1 MFKKILYPTDFSDV
15 SKKAIDYIKQ
25 LREGGSETVIVLHVI
40 NERGMR
46 AIERYASAD
55 SVKIEQRI
63 MDDVK
68 QELKVIEDELKKS
81 GFKVK
86 TMIQRGV
93 PLLEILKAEEKEAIS
108 VIVIG
113 SHGKSN
119 LEEMFLGSVS
129 EKVSRKCKSPVL
141 IIKR

>member
-25 LREGGSETVIVLHVI
+25 LKEGGSETVIVLHVI
-40 NERGMR
+40 DQRGMR
-46 AIERYASAD
+46 AIERYASAN
-55 SVKIEQRI
+55 SVEIEQRI
-63 MDDVK
+63 MDDSK
-68 QELKVIEDELKKS
+68 QELRAVEDNLKKS

-93 PLLEILKAEEKEAIS
+93 PLLEILKAEEEENVS

-113 SHGKSN
+113 SHGKTN
-119 LEEMFLGSVS
+119 LEEIFLGSVS
-129 EKVSRKCKSPVL
+129 EKVARRCKSPVL

>member
-40 NERGMR
+40 DERGMR
-46 AIERYASAD
+46 AIERYATGKSME
-55 SVKIEQRI
+55 IEQRI
-63 MDDVK
+63 IDDAK
-68 QELKVIEDELKKS
+68 KEIKIIEDELKNS

-86 TMIQRGV
+86 TMIKRGD
-93 PLLEILKAEEKEAIS
+93 PLLGILKAEEGENVS

>member
-25 LREGGSETVIVLHVI
+25 LKEGGSETVIVLHVI
-40 NERGMR
+40 DQRGMR
-46 AIERYASAD
+46 AIERYASAN
-55 SVKIEQRI
+55 SVEIEQRI
-63 MDDVK
+63 MDDTK
-68 QELKVIEDELKKS
+68 QELKIIEDELKKS
-81 GFKVK
+81 GIKVK

-93 PLLEILKAEEKEAIS
+93 PLLEILKAEEEEDIS

-113 SHGKSN
+113 SHGKTN
-119 LEEMFLGSVS
+119 LEEIFLGSVS
-129 EKVSRKCKSPVL
+129 EKVARRCKSPVL

>member
-1 MFKKILYPTDFSDV
+1 MFKNILYPTDFSDV

-25 LREGGSETVIVLHVI
+25 LKEGGSEMVIVLHVI

-46 AIERYASAD
+46 AIERYATGD
-55 SVKIEQRI
+55 SMEIEQRI
-63 MDDVK
+63 MDDAK
-68 QELKVIEDELKKS
+68 QEIKIIEEDLKKS
-81 GFKVK
+81 GIKVK
-86 TMIQRGV
+86 TVIRRGV
-93 PLLEILKAEEKEAIS
+93 PLLEILKAEEKENIS
-108 VIVIG
+108 VIVMG

-141 IIKR
+141 IVKR

>member
-25 LREGGSETVIVLHVI
+25 LKGGGSETVIVLHVI

-46 AIERYASAD
+46 AIERYASGN
-55 SVKIEQRI
+55 SMEIEQRI
-63 MDDVK
+63 MDDAK
-68 QELKVIEDELKKS
+68 QELKAIEDNLKKS

-93 PLLEILKAEEKEAIS
+93 PLLEILKAEEEENIS

-141 IIKR
+141 IVKR

>member
-25 LREGGSETVIVLHVI
+25 LKEGGSETVIVLHVI
-40 NERGMR
+40 DQRGMR
-46 AIERYASAD
+46 AIERYASAN
-55 SVKIEQRI
+55 SVEIEQRI
-63 MDDVK
+63 MDDTK
-68 QELKVIEDELKKS
+68 QELKIIEDELKKS

-93 PLLEILKAEEKEAIS
+93 PLLEILKAEEEEDIS
-108 VIVIG
+108 VMVIG
-113 SHGKSN
+113 SHGKTN
-119 LEEMFLGSVS
+119 LEEIFLGSVS
-129 EKVSRKCKSPVL
+129 EKVARRCKSPVL

>member
-1 MFKKILYPTDFSDV
+1 MFKNILYPTDFSDV

-46 AIERYASAD
+46 AIERYASGN
-55 SVKIEQRI
+55 SMEIEQRI
-63 MDDVK
+63 IDDAK
-68 QELKVIEDELKKS
+68 QEIKFIEDELKKS
-81 GFKVK
+81 GIKVK

-93 PLLEILKAEEKEAIS
+93 PLLEILKAEEKENIS

-141 IIKR
+141 IVKR

>member
-25 LREGGSETVIVLHVI
+25 LKEGGSETVIVLHVI

-46 AIERYASAD
+46 AIERYASGN
-55 SVKIEQRI
+55 SMEIEQRI
-63 MDDVK
+63 MDDAK
-68 QELKVIEDELKKS
+68 QEIKVIENDLKKS
-81 GFKVK
+81 GIKVK
-86 TMIQRGV
+86 TMIRRGV
-93 PLLEILKAEEKEAIS
+93 PLLEILKAEEKEDIS

-129 EKVSRKCKSPVL
+129 EKVSRKCKNPVL

>member
-1 MFKKILYPTDFSDV
+1 MFKTILYPTDFSDV

-68 QELKVIEDELKKS
+68 QELKVIEDDLKKS

>member
-1 MFKKILYPTDFSDV
+1 
-15 SKKAIDYIKQ
+15 
-25 LREGGSETVIVLHVI
+25 
-40 NERGMR
+40 
-46 AIERYASAD
+46 
-55 SVKIEQRI
+55 
-63 MDDVK
+63 MDDAK
-68 QELKVIEDELKKS
+68 QELKAIEDNLKKS

-86 TMIQRGV
+86 TMIQRGT
-93 PLLEILKAEEKEAIS
+93 PLLEILKAEEEEDIS

>member
-25 LREGGSETVIVLHVI
+25 LKEGGSETVIVLHVI

-46 AIERYASAD
+46 AIERYASGN
-55 SVKIEQRI
+55 SVEIEQRI
-63 MDDVK
+63 MDDAK
-68 QELKVIEDELKKS
+68 QELKVIEDDLKKS

-86 TMIQRGV
+86 TMIRRGV
-93 PLLEILKAEEKEAIS
+93 PLQEILKAEEDEDIS
-108 VIVIG
+108 VMVIG
-113 SHGKSN
+113 SHGKTN
-119 LEEMFLGSVS
+119 LEEIFLGSVS
-129 EKVSRKCKSPVL
+129 EKVARRCKSPVL

>member
-63 MDDVK
+63 MDDAK
-68 QELKVIEDELKKS
+68 QELKVIEDDLKKS